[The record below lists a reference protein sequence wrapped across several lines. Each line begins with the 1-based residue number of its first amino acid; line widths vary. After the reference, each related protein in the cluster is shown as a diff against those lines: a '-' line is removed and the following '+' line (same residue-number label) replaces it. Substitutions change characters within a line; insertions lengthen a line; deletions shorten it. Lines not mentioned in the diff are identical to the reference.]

1 MSSETAGNETA
12 NNETTGAPGAPRRSR
27 RGLIVLGVLAL
38 IAGAASSWAYNA
50 GLPMRQDRDNAVIR
64 ASTNPSTYVTP
75 GDYNNVTVP
84 IRNDSPYA
92 VTIVGLSLPSAP
104 RILWN
109 GAWTVVQPGETVSL
123 EVNAPFGCAA
133 IPHTIKH
140 PADVLVLLRV
150 QTVDGATHYSVR
162 TFIGGALQYAADYC
176 GISLPPTKD
185 DSTA

>member
-1 MSSETAGNETA
+1 MS
-12 NNETTGAPGAPRRSR
+12 NETTGVTGPAGPAGATESTHRGR

-38 IAGAASSWAYNA
+38 IVGAASSWAYNA
-50 GLPMRQDRDNAVIR
+50 GLPTRQDRDDAVIR

-75 GDYNNVTVP
+75 GDYNNLTVP

-92 VTIVGLSLPSAP
+92 VTIVGLSLPTAP
-104 RILWN
+104 RIEWN

-133 IPHTIKH
+133 IPHTIMH
-140 PADVLVLLRV
+140 PAAVLVLLRV
-150 QTVDGATHYSVR
+150 QTVDGATHYSMR

-176 GISLPPTKD
+176 AISLPPAKD
-185 DSTA
+185 DNTA